1 MGYQQTTQTQTTQAN
16 HQRKAATATQP
27 SLSTYSPVHPI
38 LQLQQKLGNQAVNR
52 LIQRKMTVGQPGDVY
67 EREADQVAATVMRTP
82 TPPVQR
88 QTEEDEEIHP
98 KPITPLVQQQ
108 AEEEEEKPVQM
119 LQRQAEEDE
128 PVQTLQRQT
137 EEEEETVQAKAVPS
151 QTPAVSPDLETK
163 IQSRR
168 GAGQPLPHNTRSFME
183 SRFSHDFSGVK
194 VHKDSQAALAA
205 KELNAQ
211 AFTTGQDIFFG
222 SGYYEPHTTKG
233 KTLLAHEL
241 THTVQQQ
248 PRQAAKKSLLNR
260 TPEGTPES
268 TSDAAE
274 TSTEPGIPTEP
285 TSLAEATFNPSETVA
300 TYIGAQR
307 RRRANIPVQ
316 LGNLARGTLQVRQKQ
331 DGTYDT
337 INPQR
342 QAIPLTHPFLA
353 PLQSVGIQPVLA
365 LRIRN
370 NNISGYATIANG
382 DRFIAKPRQ
391 LVKTIQEQSET
402 LGWLGMEINQFPNTQ
417 NQLENGVFN
426 LGVENFR
433 FKLGGFLN
441 GTGNFGLVNDSVTF
455 NANATVS
462 VRGLSETQI
471 SVERNEQGNLS
482 GNVEVPVNFANFSG
496 NVSANFRNGIV
507 DIRGTVGYTTEKFNG
522 EINLLVTDAN
532 TARNVALQQL
542 GPEAVE
548 AAAQEASGETDGQ
561 PQSGERALAGW
572 GVLNFAFTEWMTGQA
587 QVIIDNEGHIT
598 VVGEIAPPAEIELFP
613 QKDYIKNLFTVEVRT
628 LYGVPLVGNVFLFAN
643 LGMDAMAKLGP
654 GKIYNIQVDGT
665 YSTDPQVFNRF
676 SIAATLN
683 ISAFAGLRLR
693 GEGGVGVELADHDI
707 KAGVGINAL
716 AGVRGYVEATPIIGY
731 REQAD
736 PEAGRQGEFYLNGH
750 LELAAQPFLGLGGDL
765 FVELD
770 SPWWSP
776 APDKK
781 WTWPLG
787 QLEYPLPGEFGIGA
801 DVDYVIGS
809 DQLPE
814 IQFGEVDFNAD
825 RFMTDLMN
833 DQVPSG
839 NQGEQEQQGQWQEN
853 ATTGA
858 NPEPTLT
865 DSQGTPPPQPAQ
877 GQQQIG
883 EGEVPAPNIQQRW
896 LQGMEALG
904 ALARRSQSDP
914 LNQAEIDAAL
924 ANLRRQYGFTQ
935 LRAEQTGEDWLI
947 YARMN
952 PDNSN
957 NPITVEGETAF
968 PPISMPQFANNMK
981 APETIKA
988 EYLRISDLPEGEPS
1002 HKHKG
1007 NLAGWNRIQNAGLSV
1022 NAQWVRMHLL
1032 TEILGGKATDS
1043 NLTPARGAE
1052 TNLRFRDSV
1061 EHPAYNYISQH
1072 ENEMIWYETKIRY
1085 HSPPNDDY
1093 ISYICMRWGEYNY
1106 TNNQWMEA
1114 SSARG
1119 SDSQNTDPPNFSG
1132 QPEKIRINEAGT
1144 GRTRISALLGGDESL
1159 ARIIVDERRENGQY
1173 NSYIHLLLRIRRR
1186 VQRIETESLHE
1197 RLRGLLNAIS
1207 EETVTFERV

>member
-1 MGYQQTTQTQTTQAN
+1 MEEEEVQT
-16 HQRKAATATQP
+16 K
-27 SLSTYSPVHPI
+27 PI
-38 LQLQQKLGNQAVNR
+38 ALQLQSDEEE
-52 LIQRKMTVGQPGDVY
+52 IQTKPIALQLQSQ
-67 EREADQVAATVMRTP
+67 EEEI
-82 TPPVQR
+82 
-88 QTEEDEEIHP
+88 QTKPIALLLQSDEEEIQTKPIALQLQSDEEEIQTKPYGLQLQSDEEEIQTKPIALQLQSDEEDIQTKPIALQLQSDEEEI
-98 KPITPLVQQQ
+98 
-108 AEEEEEKPVQM
+108 
-119 LQRQAEEDE
+119 
-128 PVQTLQRQT
+128 QT
-137 EEEEETVQAKAVPS
+137 KANPG
-151 QTPAVSPDLETK
+151 QTPAVSPNLETK

-168 GAGQPLPHNTRSFME
+168 GTGQPLPASTRAFME
-183 SRFSHDFSGVK
+183 PRFGANFSGVR
-194 VHKDSQAALAA
+194 VHTDSSAVQMN
-205 KELNAQ
+205 KELGAQ
-211 AFTTGQDIFFG
+211 AFTHGRDIFYG
-222 SGYYEPHTTKG
+222 AG
-233 KTLLAHEL
+233 KSPGKNSLTAHEL
-241 THTVQQQ
+241 THTIQQQ
-248 PRQAAKKSLLNR
+248 PRAVAQKPLLNR
-260 TPEGTPES
+260 TPEETPEP

-274 TSTEPGIPTEP
+274 TTTEPGIPTEP

-300 TYIGAQR
+300 TYISAQR
-307 RRRANIPVQ
+307 RRRATVPVQ
-316 LGNLARGTLQVRQKQ
+316 LGNLARGTLQVRQKL

-342 QAIPLTHPFLA
+342 QAIPFTHPFLA

-370 NNISGYATIANG
+370 NTISGYATIANG
-382 DRFIAKPRQ
+382 DSFIANPRQ
-391 LVKTIQEQSET
+391 LVNTIKEQSET
-402 LGWLGMEINQFPNTQ
+402 LGWLGMDISHFPNTQ

-433 FKLGGFLN
+433 FKLGGFLD
-441 GTGNFGLVNDSVTF
+441 GTGNLGLANNSVTF

-462 VRGLSETQI
+462 VRGLSESQI
-471 SVERNEQGNLS
+471 NIERDDQGNLS
-482 GNVEVPVNFANFSG
+482 GDVEVPVNFANFSG
-496 NVSANFRNGIV
+496 NVTANFLNGIV
-507 DIRGTVGYTTEKFNG
+507 DIHGTVGYTTEKFNG

-532 TARNVALQQL
+532 TASNVALQQL

-548 AAAQEASGETDGQ
+548 AAAQQASGETDGRPQ
-561 PQSGERALAGW
+561 PGERALAGW

-613 QKDYIKNLFTVEVRT
+613 QKDYIKRLFTVEVRT
-628 LYGVPLVGNVFLFAN
+628 LYGVPLVGNIFLFAN

-676 SIAATLN
+676 SMAATLN

-693 GEGGVGVELADHDI
+693 GEGGAGVELAGHDI
-707 KAGVGINAL
+707 KAGAGINAL
-716 AGVRGYVEATPIIGY
+716 AGVQGYVEATPTIGY

-865 DSQGTPPPQPAQ
+865 DSQGAPPPQPAQ
-877 GQQQIG
+877 GQQQTG
-883 EGEVPAPNIQQRW
+883 EGEVPAPNVQQRW

-935 LRAEQTGEDWLI
+935 LRAEQVGEDWRV

-957 NPITVEGETAF
+957 NPITVDGETSTGAAQITAGLAAF
-968 PPISMPQFANNMK
+968 PPISMPHFVNNVK
-981 APETIKA
+981 ASGIIRA
-988 EYLRISDLPEGEPS
+988 EYLRISDLPEGENS
-1002 HKHKG
+1002 SKHRG
-1007 NLAGWNRIQNAGLSV
+1007 SLPGWDKIQVAGLSR
-1022 NAQWVRMHLL
+1022 NARWVKMHLL
-1032 TEILGGKATDS
+1032 TERLGGKATDS
-1043 NLTPARGAE
+1043 NLTPARGPE

-1061 EHPAYNYISQH
+1061 EHPAYNYIAQH
-1072 ENEMIWYETKIRY
+1072 DNQMIWYETSISY
-1085 HSPPNDDY
+1085 HGAPNDDF
-1093 ISYICMRWGEYNY
+1093 ISNISMRWGVYEYV
-1106 TNNQWMEA
+1106 NNQWQKVRTAM
-1114 SSARG
+1114 G
-1119 SDSQNTDPPNFSG
+1119 SDSQNTDPPNLSG
-1132 QPEKIRINEAGT
+1132 QVEKVRINEA

-1159 ARIIVDERRENGQY
+1159 ARIIIDERTENGQY
-1173 NSYIHLLLRIRRR
+1173 NSYLHLLLRIRRR
-1186 VQRIETESLHE
+1186 VKRIETPALQE
-1197 RLRGLLNAIS
+1197 RLSSLPNAIS
-1207 EETVTFERV
+1207 DDTVTFQRV

>member
-1 MGYQQTTQTQTTQAN
+1 MGYQRASQTKNNQTTPTGKTVQA
-16 HQRKAATATQP
+16 KPTPLATH
-27 SLSTYSPVHPI
+27 SPVHPLLK
-38 LQLQQKLGNQAVNR
+38 LQSIIGNQAVNR
-52 LIQRKMTVGQPGDVY
+52 LIQTKMQVGEPDDVY
-67 EREADQVAATVMRTP
+67 EKEADSVAAQVMRMSAP
-82 TPPVQR
+82 SVQNSME
-88 QTEEDEEIHP
+88 EEDIQTKPIALQLESDEEEIQT
-98 KPITPLVQQQ
+98 KPIALQLQSDEEDIQTKPIALQLQSD
-108 AEEEEEKPVQM
+108 EEEI
-119 LQRQAEEDE
+119 
-128 PVQTLQRQT
+128 QT
-137 EEEEETVQAKAVPS
+137 KANPG
-151 QTPAVSPDLETK
+151 QTPQVSPHLETK
-163 IQSRR
+163 IQSRQ
-168 GAGQPLPHNTRSFME
+168 GTGQPLPDSTRAFME
-183 SRFSHDFSGVK
+183 PRFGADFSGVR
-194 VHKDSQAALAA
+194 VHTDSSAVQMN
-205 KELNAQ
+205 KELGAQ
-211 AFTTGQDIFFG
+211 AFTHGRDIFYG
-222 SGYYEPHTTKG
+222 AG
-233 KTLLAHEL
+233 KSPGKNSLTAHEL
-241 THTVQQQ
+241 THTIQQQ
-248 PRQAAKKSLLNR
+248 PRPVAQKPLLNR
-260 TPEGTPES
+260 TPEETPEP

-274 TSTEPGIPTEP
+274 TTTEPGIPTEP
-285 TSLAEATFNPSETVA
+285 TSLAKATFNPSETVA
-300 TYIGAQR
+300 TYISAQR
-307 RRRANIPVQ
+307 RRRATVPVQ
-316 LGNLARGTLQVRQKQ
+316 LGNLARGTLQVRQKP

-342 QAIPLTHPFLA
+342 QAIPFTHPFLA

-370 NNISGYATIANG
+370 NTISGYATIANG
-382 DRFIAKPRQ
+382 DSFIANPRQ
-391 LVKTIQEQSET
+391 LVNTIKEQSET
-402 LGWLGMEINQFPNTQ
+402 LGWLGMDISHFPNTQ

-433 FKLGGFLN
+433 FKLGGFLD
-441 GTGNFGLVNDSVTF
+441 GTGNLGLANNSVTF

-462 VRGLSETQI
+462 VRGLSESQI
-471 SVERNEQGNLS
+471 NIERDDQGNLS
-482 GNVEVPVNFANFSG
+482 GDVEVPVNFANFSG
-496 NVSANFRNGIV
+496 NVTANYLNGIV
-507 DIRGTVGYTTEKFNG
+507 DIDGTVGYTTEKFNG

-548 AAAQEASGETDGQ
+548 AAAQEASGETDGRPQ
-561 PQSGERALAGW
+561 PGERALAGW

-613 QKDYIKNLFTVEVRT
+613 QKDYIKRLFTVEVRT
-628 LYGVPLVGNVFLFAN
+628 LYGVPLVGNIFLFAN

-693 GEGGVGVELADHDI
+693 GEGGAGVELAGHDI
-707 KAGVGINAL
+707 KAGAGINAL
-716 AGVRGYVEATPIIGY
+716 AGVQGYVEATPTIGY

-833 DQVPSG
+833 DQVSSG

-865 DSQGTPPPQPAQ
+865 DSQGAPPPQPAQ
-877 GQQQIG
+877 GQQQTG
-883 EGEVPAPNIQQRW
+883 EGEVPAPNVQQRW

-935 LRAEQTGEDWLI
+935 LRAEQVGEDWRV

-957 NPITVEGETAF
+957 NPITVEGETSTVTGDENAED
-968 PPISMPQFANNMK
+968 IHGDTDQFGVSRSEIERRFRHRLD
-981 APETIKA
+981 ETYVFVLLPSRFWSVRRGPGRASGAGSSQEVSLVSRGNGSYSLEEVETSEEADARQAHEQAIQEIGADRA
-988 EYLRISDLPEGEPS
+988 ERYLRGHGDYVPGHAGPPTRARSTRDPLNEIGYHDGDHSDPNIEEPGVAS
-1002 HKHKG
+1002 GDWIPDHQPPDSLQRSGGAVLVFRFYPHSLQSA
-1007 NLAGWNRIQNAGLSV
+1007 NRQAGIVTNYQNK
-1022 NAQWVRMHLL
+1022 M
-1032 TEILGGKATDS
+1032 K
-1043 NLTPARGAE
+1043 
-1052 TNLRFRDSV
+1052 
-1061 EHPAYNYISQH
+1061 
-1072 ENEMIWYETKIRY
+1072 
-1085 HSPPNDDY
+1085 
-1093 ISYICMRWGEYNY
+1093 
-1106 TNNQWMEA
+1106 
-1114 SSARG
+1114 
-1119 SDSQNTDPPNFSG
+1119 
-1132 QPEKIRINEAGT
+1132 
-1144 GRTRISALLGGDESL
+1144 
-1159 ARIIVDERRENGQY
+1159 
-1173 NSYIHLLLRIRRR
+1173 RIRQLGDGEWAKGVR
-1186 VQRIETESLHE
+1186 
-1197 RLRGLLNAIS
+1197 S
-1207 EETVTFERV
+1207 EWFW